1 MLRGRLVLF
10 AALGALALPR
20 AALASDPPASD
31 HAKGDLTPADTK
43 SAGVVVWP
51 TLTPAGDEASEVP
64 LHRPAATTDPLLSAR
79 AQELDA
85 TLRDGVQDLG
95 FVLDVANAGPS
106 SGHMRDEDILA
117 RAAKDTWVVSA
128 RIEAAS
134 SGMFLLRIVAAPR
147 GGHELR
153 VRVDRVKGEDLS
165 VRGLVMLRDLLT
177 SPVGAPV
184 AKVED
189 TKCLGCQGLENV
201 NTEGLR
207 SPGRAVLAVNGG
219 LFGGYVAYSLQRASG
234 STDPRVLY
242 PLLALGTGIGAGTA
256 LLVSDEW
263 DLSTGDAWFLAAGA
277 WWGAAS
283 GVLVENGRTTVVAT
297 DTYAYGVASGFGGIA
312 LATIA
317 MARQHMDEGD
327 AVLAHSG
334 GALGLFVGGLAE
346 LAYKGTTSGATP
358 DTGAGYGAA
367 IGVVG
372 AGALATVVQ
381 VSPSR
386 VMLIDLGAAIGALG
400 GASLA
405 SPLVFENETAGKAR
419 GFLGATLAGTVAGG
433 MAAWAITRSS
443 PPSKQSVIPGMPTAG
458 VIGSSITAT
467 GGTVPAYGVG
477 WVGSF

>member
-1 MLRGRLVLF
+1 M
-10 AALGALALPR
+10 
-20 AALASDPPASD
+20 
-31 HAKGDLTPADTK
+31 
-43 SAGVVVWP
+43 
-51 TLTPAGDEASEVP
+51 
-64 LHRPAATTDPLLSAR
+64 
-79 AQELDA
+79 
-85 TLRDGVQDLG
+85 
-95 FVLDVANAGPS
+95 
-106 SGHMRDEDILA
+106 
-117 RAAKDTWVVSA
+117 
-128 RIEAAS
+128 
-134 SGMFLLRIVAAPR
+134 
-147 GGHELR
+147 
-153 VRVDRVKGEDLS
+153 
-165 VRGLVMLRDLLT
+165 
-177 SPVGAPV
+177 
-184 AKVED
+184 
-189 TKCLGCQGLENV
+189 
-201 NTEGLR
+201 
-207 SPGRAVLAVNGG
+207 
-219 LFGGYVAYSLQRASG
+219 
-234 STDPRVLY
+234 
-242 PLLALGTGIGAGTA
+242 
-256 LLVSDEW
+256 
-263 DLSTGDAWFLAAGA
+263 
-277 WWGAAS
+277 
-283 GVLVENGRTTVVAT
+283 
-297 DTYAYGVASGFGGIA
+297 
-312 LATIA
+312 ATIA

-433 MAAWAITRSS
+433 TAAWAITRSS